1 MLSTTAVM
9 RNWTRVLLVFV
20 WVAVGA
26 GLLAGA
32 FFRLDAGRLADHLG
46 GVSLAVLGFAAA
58 LDVGVAVAKATK
70 WHILLRPVARV
81 GVHRLLGAFYC
92 GAAAAAVL
100 PFRLD
105 EFVRAYAAH
114 RFTRVPGVKLLGSMA
129 LERLVDFGVLL
140 LVLLVVAWILPLPPW
155 LATSGKVV
163 AGITGTLVLV
173 LAVLQA
179 LGGKLGSGRA
189 GRFVRGLA
197 GGSRALGRPGLLAG
211 AVGVTFLEWGV
222 TLTVTY
228 VTLGAAGVDLPF
240 SGVVLVVVLFMG
252 SFATPLAPAGIGVFE
267 VAMRLALPALFDV
280 PEEAAVAAA
289 LAIHTVLLAPVVL
302 VGAVIIVVS
311 GIRMQDVRRF
321 RARTTEETP

>member
-1 MLSTTAVM
+1 M
-9 RNWTRVLLVFV
+9 RRRYRPLLVLL

-32 FFRLDAGRLADHLG
+32 FYRLDAGRMADHLG
-46 GVSLAVLGFAAA
+46 GVSLGVLGLAAV

-70 WHILLRPVARV
+70 WHILLRPVAKV
-81 GVHRLLGAFYC
+81 GIHRLLGAFYC

-114 RFTRVPGVKLLGSMA
+114 RFTGVRGVKVLGSMA

-140 LVLLVVAWILPLPPW
+140 VVLGVVAWILPLPPW
-155 LATSGKVV
+155 LATAAKVV
-163 AGITGTLVLV
+163 AGITGTLIVILV
-173 LAVLQA
+173 VLQA
-179 LGGKLGSGRA
+179 LGGKVGSGRI
-189 GRFVRGLA
+189 GRILQGLA
-197 GGSRALGRPGLLAG
+197 GGSQAVRRPSLLAG
-211 AVGVTFLEWGV
+211 AVGVTALEWGV
-222 TLTVTY
+222 TLTVPY

-289 LAIHTVLLAPVVL
+289 LAIHTVLLAPVVA
-302 VGAVIIVVS
+302 VGAVIIVVG
-311 GIRMQDVRRF
+311 GIRMRDVKQF
-321 RARTTEETP
+321 QARALEESE